1 MVGLFKTIIAIIIV
15 YYLFKVLAR
24 VFGPLFLKYL
34 SKKAMQRYGDQFGG
48 FQNQQRQQKPQNEGE
63 ITIDKMPNKKTS
75 NNTVGE
81 YVDYEEVD

>member
-1 MVGLFKTIIAIIIV
+1 MGVLKTIVFIIFF

-34 SKKAMQRYGDQFGG
+34 SKKAMQRFGGQFGD
-48 FQNQQRQQKPQNEGE
+48 FQNQQRQQTQQKEGE
-63 ITIDKMPNKKTS
+63 TTIDKIPNTKTS